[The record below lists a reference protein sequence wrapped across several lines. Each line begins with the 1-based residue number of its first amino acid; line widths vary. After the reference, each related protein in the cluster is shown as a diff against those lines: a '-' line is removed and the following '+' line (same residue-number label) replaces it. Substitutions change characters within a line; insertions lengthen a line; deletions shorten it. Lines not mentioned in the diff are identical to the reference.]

1 MIAGRTIWLASV
13 LVASLLSPA
22 FAQNAEQKPDAPAF
36 LRLVKM
42 HQGSMAAE
50 ETCVIVYR
58 DGRYRTEEFVR
69 RRTAATVGFEE
80 ESLEVR
86 EGKLKDDVL
95 SRLVSVVDSSQFRE
109 LTSPKLIRRIVEED
123 YDALQVAVFRGEAVQ
138 DLRYPTK
145 ASRKNSQ
152 QQLKPL
158 LDWWQELRKIQG
170 LPTKNTQKTRCSP

>member
-1 MIAGRTIWLASV
+1 MIVGPTPWLASL
-13 LVASLLSPA
+13 LVASLFCSLGL
-22 FAQNAEQKPDAPAF
+22 AQPAEQKPDAPAF
-36 LRLVKM
+36 LRLMKM

-58 DGRYRTEEFVR
+58 DGRYRSESFVR
-69 RRTAATVGFEE
+69 RRTATVGFEE
-80 ESLEVR
+80 ESLEVKD
-86 EGKLKDDVL
+86 GKLKDDAL
-95 SRLVSVVDSSQFRE
+95 SRLVSIVDSAQFRE
-109 LTSPKLIRRIVEED
+109 LTPPKLIRRIVEED

-158 LDWWQELRKIQG
+158 LDWWQDLRK
-170 LPTKNTQKTRCSP
+170 LPAQSIKNAQKTRCSP